1 MFGTGTENNS
11 EYGKKLVSPHTGEH
25 KRRAC
30 EEFRYDFTDGMSRY
44 ETRPE
49 ETYFYGDNQP
59 MMFEES
65 AKTKS
70 KSGGNAER
78 GLAVFLTVAA
88 VLLALI
94 SAFSV
99 LTGFGVIKNYTGL
112 FEDPTAETASDADSG
127 AYYTYTAGNTAE
139 TSENETVSGENTA
152 SESELTSSYDASL
165 SAEQ

>member
-127 AYYTYTAGNTAE
+127 AYYTYTAE